1 MTTASKNIM
10 KNYTIYINNNSLLIA
25 QAAPTEVENIQA
37 VDYQGF
43 DFKIFYKNVKK
54 EAEVHYVIIH
64 KNPKTVLKAIMQSC
78 QLIKAA
84 GGLVRNAEDEYL
96 FIFRNK
102 RWDLPKGKV
111 EKGEKMKEAGL
122 REVEEECGVKIS
134 KNKDRLCRTYHI
146 YELGSKIV
154 LKKTNWYNMNVKG
167 SPKLIPQKEEGITK
181 AEWLNKNNLKPIL
194 KNTYPLII
202 DVLKK
207 ASLI

>member
-1 MTTASKNIM
+1 MNQ
-10 KNYTIYINNNSLLIA
+10 NYRIYINDNSLFVT
-25 QAAPTEVENIQA
+25 QAAPIEVENIQ
-37 VDYQGF
+37 VIDFKEF
-43 DFKIFYKNVKK
+43 DFKTFYKNVRK
-54 EAEVHYVIIH
+54 EAEVHYMIIH
-64 KNPKTVLKAIMQSC
+64 KDPKAVLKTIKESC

-84 GGLVRNAEDEYL
+84 GGLVRNADGEYL

-111 EKGEKMKEAGL
+111 EKGEKMKEAAL

-146 YELGSKIV
+146 YELGGKIV

-167 SPKLIPQKEEGITK
+167 SPRLIPQKEEGITK
-181 AEWLNKNNLKPIL
+181 AEWLNKKDLKPIL

-202 DVLKK
+202 DILRT